1 LVSGEG
7 GGLNLFGQSSRGK
20 TTALKAAASVWGR
33 GASDP
38 GFVRSWRS
46 TANAA
51 EATAAIVTDTCLC
64 LDEIGVAEGR
74 DAAAA
79 VYQLASGVGKGR
91 AARDGS
97 MRTPLTWRVLTL
109 STGEMPMAAKIA
121 EDKQRRAYA
130 GQAVRLLDIP
140 ADAGR
145 GFGVFDHPGDE
156 GDPARLAEALQQA
169 ATGAYGEAGPAFVRA
184 LVGCGLDQARRMVGD
199 IVEAFVA
206 ENAPS
211 DADGQVRRAA
221 ARLGMVAA
229 AGELAQSF
237 GIVPWREDEAEAA
250 AARALRDWIGS
261 RGGTEPAEVRSAI
274 SQVRK
279 FFELHGETRFESA
292 DDLDARAV
300 QQRAGWRRGQG
311 DERVWFVLP
320 EVFRSEVCHGL
331 DPVATARILADRE
344 MLKPDGR
351 GKLQRSERTPGG
363 STLRVYVIT
372 SAVFE
377 GGEDAL

>member
-1 LVSGEG
+1 
-7 GGLNLFGQSSRGK
+7 
-20 TTALKAAASVWGR
+20 
-33 GASDP
+33 
-38 GFVRSWRS
+38 
-46 TANAA
+46 
-51 EATAAIVTDTCLC
+51 
-64 LDEIGVAEGR
+64 
-74 DAAAA
+74 
-79 VYQLASGVGKGR
+79 
-91 AARDGS
+91 

-145 GFGVFDHPGDE
+145 GFGVFDHAGDE
-156 GDPARLAEALQQA
+156 DDPARLAEALQQA

-184 LVGCGLDQARRMVGD
+184 LVGCGLDQARRMVSD

-206 ENAPS
+206 ENAPP

-331 DPVATARILADRE
+331 DRSRRRGSWRTARCSSRMGGASCSAPSGPRGFNAQGLRDHVGRVRG
-344 MLKPDGR
+344 GR
-351 GKLQRSERTPGG
+351 GCAL
-363 STLRVYVIT
+363 T
-372 SAVFE
+372 SASGCAKSQLLHLPAKRV
-377 GGEDAL
+377 